1 MIIVYT
7 FVKRVDM
14 NVLMNQELLDLYQN
28 GKSKRYQEVERNREL
43 LQGFNRAVNTMI
55 MANSVSELSGFSY
68 LHYEQLK
75 YQWSG
80 YSSVRLS
87 NRYVHRLIFKETTD
101 GVEVELIEIDNTH
114 YGNKH

>member
-1 MIIVYT
+1 
-7 FVKRVDM
+7 M
-14 NVLMNQELLDLYQN
+14 NVSMNQELLDLYQS
-28 GKSKRYQEVERNREL
+28 GKSKRYQDVERNREL
-43 LQGFNRAVNTMI
+43 LEGFIRAVNTMV
-55 MANSVSELSGFSY
+55 MVNNASELGGFSY

-87 NRYVHRLIFKETTD
+87 NRYVHRLIFKETAD
-101 GVEVELIEIDNTH
+101 GVEIELIEIDDTH

>member
-1 MIIVYT
+1 
-7 FVKRVDM
+7 M
-14 NVLMNQELLDLYQN
+14 NVLMNQDLLDLYQN
-28 GKSKRYQEVERNREL
+28 GKSRRYREVERNSEL
-43 LQGFNRAVNTMI
+43 MEGFIRAVNTMI
-55 MANSVSELSGFSY
+55 MVNSVSELSGFSY

-87 NRYVHRLIFKETTD
+87 NRFVHRLIFTETTD
-101 GVEVELIEIDNTH
+101 GLEVELIEIDDTH

>member
-1 MIIVYT
+1 M
-7 FVKRVDM
+7 K
-14 NVLMNQELLDLYQN
+14 VLMTQDLLELYRS
-28 GKSKRYQEVERNREL
+28 GKSKRYKEVERNRDLIE
-43 LQGFNRAVNTMI
+43 GFIRAVNI
-55 MANSVSELSGFSY
+55 MTLVNSTNELSGFSY

-87 NRYVHRLIFKETTD
+87 NRYVHRLIFKETLD
-101 GVEVELIEIDNTH
+101 GIEVELIAINNTH